1 MRTSAILA
9 IFLFAACGDDG
20 KGNTQIDAPMQG
32 QTIKISGTA
41 KDALSMGTLTGV
53 AVTANKTSD
62 DSVVA
67 TTTTAA
73 DGTYTLTVPFDGTSL
88 DGYVKASLDMYTDTY
103 LFPPAP
109 LTADFS
115 AAAVNM
121 LKPGVIT
128 GLYGIAQVTQDNTKG
143 TITFETVD
151 ATGALVAG
159 VMVAASP
166 STGTIKYGNPPS
178 TTAVMTGADG
188 IASVLNAPPGTVTLS
203 ATAGGTFHAH
213 PVKVVAGAFITTL
226 LSE

>member
-1 MRTSAILA
+1 V
-9 IFLFAACGDDG
+9 FAGCGDDG
-20 KGNTQIDAPMQG
+20 GGTSIDAPASG

-53 AVTANKTSD
+53 AVSAHKTSD

-67 TTTTAA
+67 MGTTAA
-73 DGTYTLTVPFDGTSL
+73 DGTYTLTVPFDGTAL

-109 LTADFS
+109 LAADFD

-143 TITFETVD
+143 TVTCETVD
-151 ATGALVAG
+151 ATGKVLAG
-159 VMVAASP
+159 VMVAADP
-166 STGTIKYGNPPS
+166 ATGTIKYGNPPS

-188 IASVLNAPPGTVTLS
+188 IASVLNAPPGTLMLS
-203 ATAGGTFHAH
+203 ATGGGTFHAH

-226 LSE
+226 ISE

>member
-1 MRTSAILA
+1 MRTSAILT
-9 IFLFAACGDDG
+9 IFMFAACGG
-20 KGNTQIDAPMQG
+20 GGGGGMAIDAPAG

-53 AVTANKTSD
+53 MVTANKTSD

-67 TTTTAA
+67 TAMTAA

-88 DGYVKASLDMYTDTY
+88 DGYVHATFAAYTDTY

-128 GLYGIAQVTQDNTKG
+128 GLYGIAQITQDPTKG
-143 TITFETVD
+143 TITFETIS

-166 STGTIKYGNPPS
+166 ATGTIKYGNPPS

-188 IASVLNAPPGTVTLS
+188 IASVLNAPVGTVMLS

-213 PVKVVAGAFITTL
+213 PVKVVANAFITTL